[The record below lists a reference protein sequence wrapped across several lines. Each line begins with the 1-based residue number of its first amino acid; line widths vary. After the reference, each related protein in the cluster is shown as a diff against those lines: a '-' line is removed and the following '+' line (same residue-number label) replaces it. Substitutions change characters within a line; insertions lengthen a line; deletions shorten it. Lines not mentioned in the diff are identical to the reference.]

1 MPQSHF
7 PESHF
12 NVGVV
17 VARKLLRSGAW
28 QHHAWLPHAVLPS
41 APAVASGTP
50 LGGDGGTA
58 YVYAGAFDL
67 VLERTAIAHYRDNL
81 ATARPA
87 IWISLQD
94 HGDGFEIGIV
104 TADPYEGEA
113 LTEAI
118 GATVEAVPMP
128 EALQAA
134 IRAFVEA
141 FHVERPF
148 VKRKRDRAAP
158 ESRSPRAEA
167 APHGQ

>member
-1 MPQSHF
+1 M

-12 NVGVV
+12 TVGVV
-17 VARKLLRSGAW
+17 VVRKLLRSGIW
-28 QHHAWLPHAVLPS
+28 DHHAWLPHAVLPS
-41 APAVASGTP
+41 APAVAAGTS

-67 VLERTAIAHYRDNL
+67 ALERAATAHYRDNL
-81 ATARPA
+81 ATTRPA

-94 HGDGFEIGIV
+94 HGEDFEIGVV

-128 EALQAA
+128 EVLQAA
-134 IRAFVEA
+134 IGAFVEA

-148 VKRKRDRAAP
+148 VKRKRGRAAMELRP
-158 ESRSPRAEA
+158 PKAEA
-167 APHGQ
+167 MSHGR

>member
-1 MPQSHF
+1 MT
-7 PESHF
+7 ESHF
-12 NVGVV
+12 TVGVV
-17 VARKLLRSGAW
+17 VARKLLRSGIWENRVW
-28 QHHAWLPHAVLPS
+28 QPHAVLPS
-41 APAVASGTP
+41 APSVAAGMP
-50 LGGDGGTA
+50 LGGDGSTE

-67 VLERTAIAHYRDNL
+67 ALERTATSHYRDNL

-94 HGDGFEIGIV
+94 SGEDFEIGTV

-128 EALQAA
+128 DSLRAA
-134 IRAFVEA
+134 IWAFVEA

-148 VKRKRDRAAP
+148 VKRKRDRAAT
-158 ESRSPRAEA
+158 ELRPRTGAEA
-167 APHGQ
+167 TSHGR